1 MPLIWACCEL
11 SWCEPVE
18 ARVRSVGVV
27 VDPPCFDDLPCFV
40 EIAEQVLVEALVAQ
54 PAVEALDEAILHRLA
69 WCNVVPF
76 DVAFLLPG
84 QDGVRG
90 ELGAVVADDYARAA
104 SRLDDAVELAHDP
117 WGSKRGV
124 GHQPEAFPGEVID
137 QSEDAEAPATHQR
150 VHDEVERPAQIPVLR
165 D

>member
-1 MPLIWACCEL
+1 
-11 SWCEPVE
+11 
-18 ARVRSVGVV
+18 
-27 VDPPCFDDLPCFV
+27 
-40 EIAEQVLVEALVAQ
+40 EQVLVEALVAQ

-117 WGSKRGV
+117 RGGERGV
-124 GHQPEAFPGEVID
+124 RHQAEALSGAVID
-137 QSEDAEAPATHQR
+137 QGEDAEAPAAHQR
-150 VHDEVERPAQIPVLR
+150 VRDEVERPAQVPVLR
-165 D
+165 DRHRRPGPESPLAAATLAHGQPLFLVEPVELLRAEL

>member
-1 MPLIWACCEL
+1 
-11 SWCEPVE
+11 
-18 ARVRSVGVV
+18 
-27 VDPPCFDDLPCFV
+27 
-40 EIAEQVLVEALVAQ
+40 EQVLVEALVAQ

-165 D
+165 DRHRRPSAQSPLAATAFAHGQPLFLVKPVELLRAEL